1 MVVVSVGGEL
11 DSGTVVGASAPV
23 AVGVAGVKG
32 ATVGAT
38 GGLVGAVVA
47 VGGTAVG
54 DGGGVVGDGA
64 SVGCA
69 ASVARTPASMVACT
83 STWLAGG
90 GAPPHAARRINP
102 QSRGMIAHRG

>member
-11 DSGTVVGASAPV
+11 DSGAVAGASAPV

-38 GGLVGAVVA
+38 GGLVGAAVA

-54 DGGGVVGDGA
+54 DGGGVGDGA

-83 STWLAGG
+83 SAWLAGA
-90 GAPPHAARRINP
+90 GAPPHAARRMNP